1 MSGCTVYTLCSVH
14 FVLLDRFSVCTLV
27 RQIGESYSMCTQDCV
42 DYAVHLYRVPIQC
55 GSNEMAQN
63 RFIVQAYTPE
73 AGRLRC
79 FHPSLLSVVLTLCV
93 HPSQRGTTG
102 QRGG

>member
-1 MSGCTVYTLCSVH
+1 MSGCTVYTLCS
-14 FVLLDRFSVCTLV
+14 VLLDRFSVCTLV
-27 RQIGESYSMCTQDCV
+27 RRIGESCSMCTQDCV
-42 DYAVHLYRVPIQC
+42 YYAVHLYLVPIQC

-73 AGRLRC
+73 AGRLWC

-93 HPSQRGTTG
+93 WPSQRGITG